1 MNNVTDHNRRKS
13 DLQPVMVGSG
23 GNINTGSPMALPSQ
37 AVQQGVDV
45 PLNFNKG

>member
-13 DLQPVMVGSG
+13 DLQPVMVGA
-23 GNINTGSPMALPSQ
+23 GNANTGSPMALPTQ
-37 AVQQGVDV
+37 AVQQGLDA